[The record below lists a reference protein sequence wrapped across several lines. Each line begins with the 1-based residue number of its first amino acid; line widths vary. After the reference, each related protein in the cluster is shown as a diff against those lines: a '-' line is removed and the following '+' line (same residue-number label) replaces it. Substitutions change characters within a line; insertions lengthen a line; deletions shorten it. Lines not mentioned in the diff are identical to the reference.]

1 MDKNLQPKNQ
11 NRNSLPGNPLSP
23 SSVLTQEADKLG
35 ALDMSPSDADA
46 QDQGLSED
54 YLKNVKSKKN
64 LIKIVFVI
72 FIAILVIIAGLVV
85 ALNYKDS
92 ITDLFGTKG
101 ELEWWGLQDDEA
113 VYSPLIDEYQK
124 KYPNVKIRYIK
135 QSPKDYQQRL
145 KNSLLANNGPDIF
158 EIHNSWI
165 PMYKDLLSIMPNSIM
180 SKEDFTKTFYP
191 VYTNDLIT
199 DKGISAIPLTYD
211 ALTLYIN
218 EDVFAISAKQPPKT
232 WDEFRTLAFELTQKD
247 SQERILQSGA
257 SMGIT
262 QNVDHWP
269 EIIAL
274 MLFQNG
280 ADPANPIGEK
290 VASAIKFYISFAKE
304 SRVWDET
311 LAPSTIA
318 FANGKVAMYI
328 APSAKA
334 SEIVRFNPNLKFRTI
349 PIPQLAKNEPLIPD
363 VTYAT
368 YWVQGVWAKSTN
380 QEVAWD
386 FLKYLS
392 EKDSLVL
399 MNNIRRDVNTFEAA
413 SPRIDMANLYTK
425 HLILSSLITMA
436 MNSKSWY
443 LADNT
448 NDGDDGINSRI
459 ETIYKTIV
467 DDEAFSE
474 GALKEISPQISDVLR
489 SFGVSTN

>member
-1 MDKNLQPKNQ
+1 MK
-11 NRNSLPGNPLSP
+11 
-23 SSVLTQEADKLG
+23 
-35 ALDMSPSDADA
+35 
-46 QDQGLSED
+46 
-54 YLKNVKSKKN
+54 
-64 LIKIVFVI
+64 VF
-72 FIAILVIIAGLVV
+72 
-85 ALNYKDS
+85 S
-92 ITDLFGTKG
+92 C
-101 ELEWWGLQDDEA
+101 Q
-113 VYSPLIDEYQK
+113 
-124 KYPNVKIRYIK
+124 
-135 QSPKDYQQRL
+135 
-145 KNSLLANNGPDIF
+145 
-158 EIHNSWI
+158 
-165 PMYKDLLSIMPNSIM
+165 
-180 SKEDFTKTFYP
+180 
-191 VYTNDLIT
+191 
-199 DKGISAIPLTYD
+199 
-211 ALTLYIN
+211 
-218 EDVFAISAKQPPKT
+218 DVFAISAKQPPKT

-459 ETIYKTIV
+459 ETIYKTI
-467 DDEAFSE
+467 F
-474 GALKEISPQISDVLR
+474 
-489 SFGVSTN
+489 